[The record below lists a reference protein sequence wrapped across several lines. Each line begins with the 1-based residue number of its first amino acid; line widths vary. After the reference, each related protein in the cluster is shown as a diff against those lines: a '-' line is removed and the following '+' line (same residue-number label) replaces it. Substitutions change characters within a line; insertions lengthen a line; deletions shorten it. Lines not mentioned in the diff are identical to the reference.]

1 MEYRQLL
8 KKRPLHNN
16 MNEQTK
22 RFSDYN
28 AIHERTQSSWTKMVK
43 SMLNRKRA
51 RKLLSII
58 VVLTLISGA
67 FLFLGNIVGANTA
80 TPIKIMPLGD
90 SITEGYPGQEGYRRI
105 LYQNLTGHEFYV
117 DFVGSQE
124 NGTGFDNDNEGHLGF
139 YANYIRDN
147 IKGWLTSNPADCI
160 LLHIG
165 TNDISDGQ
173 DAAGIVTEVSSTLD
187 NIDQWASD
195 RGVIITVFL
204 ARIILRTDNQT
215 LSTLTHQYNTLLGSM
230 AAQRNASGDHIF
242 VVDMENALNYPVD
255 LIQNDSYP
263 GIHPNPTGYKKM
275 ADLWYDAITDFLGY
289 KLTLNKIGHG
299 IITALPY
306 QRTYAS
312 DTTVTLSATPENGW
326 TFSGWSGDL
335 NGTSNPTSIIIDNN
349 KAVTATYTQ
358 NQYTLTMATSFGS
371 VTPTAGDHSYLSGST
386 EIISATPPSAGSD
399 EEYTWLGWSGT
410 GIGSYTGMNTTVV
423 ITINGQ
429 ITQTALWGHE
439 YKLKLST
446 NQGTTMPSVGEY
458 WSEAGTQITIT
469 ATPIAS
475 TADIRPLWLGW
486 AGSGSSSYTGTNNSA
501 TISMNG
507 PVTETAQWTTEY
519 KVIVNNSGIPLPS
532 TIENWYKAGSQITVQ
547 AIPEAAPSGT
557 QYVCWGWTGTGSV
570 PHTGSDNSVTCIIN
584 APSNI
589 TWLWKTQYYLTVNS
603 QYGTPGGGG
612 WYDAGSSV
620 FATVNPTVVSQF
632 SFTGWSGDA
641 TGTTSPSNAIVMDN
655 PKLATAKWASTQT
668 STPAPTPNP
677 TIKPTP
683 TSSTPTPSETVSPT
697 PSLSETATPSTPVPS
712 SSKPQANNGVL
723 IQLIIFIAVASTVI
737 ATLFIKKI
745 KKPSRIN

>member
-1 MEYRQLL
+1 LI
-8 KKRPLHNN
+8 K
-16 MNEQTK
+16 
-22 RFSDYN
+22 
-28 AIHERTQSSWTKMVK
+28 
-43 SMLNRKRA
+43 KRA
-51 RKLLSII
+51 RKLFIVI

-67 FLFLGNIVGANTA
+67 FLFLSNAEGANA
-80 TPIKIMPLGD
+80 VTPNKIMPLGD

-105 LYQNLTGHEFYV
+105 LYQNLTGHGFNV

-124 NGTGFDNDNEGHLGF
+124 NGTGFDNDNEGHPGW
-139 YANYIRDN
+139 YANYVRDN
-147 IKGWLTSNPADCI
+147 IYGWLTSNPADSI

-165 TNDISDGQ
+165 TNDIGDGQ

-187 NIDQWASD
+187 NIDRWESD
-195 RGVIITVFL
+195 HGVIITVFL
-204 ARIILRTDNQT
+204 ARIISRTDSQS
-215 LSTLTHQYNTLLGSM
+215 LSAVTHQYNILLGSM

-242 VVDMENALNYPVD
+242 VVDMEYALNYPVD

-263 GIHPNPTGYKKM
+263 GVHPTSIGYKKM
-275 ADLWYDAITDFLGY
+275 ADVWYDAITDFLGY
-289 KLTLNKIGHG
+289 KLTLNNIGHG

-306 QRTYAS
+306 QRIYAS
-312 DTTVTLSATPENGW
+312 DTTVTLSATPDNGW

-335 NGTSNPTSIIIDNN
+335 NGASNPISIIIDNN

-358 NQYTLTMATSFGS
+358 NQYTLTMVTNFGS

-410 GIGSYTGMNTTVV
+410 GIGSYTGMNTTAV

-429 ITQTALWGHE
+429 ITQTALWKHE
-439 YKLKLST
+439 YKLNLST
-446 NQGTTMPSVGEY
+446 NQGTTTPSVGEY
-458 WSEAGTQITIT
+458 WSEAGTQITVT

-475 TADIRPLWLGW
+475 STDIRPLWLGW
-486 AGSGSSSYTGTNNSA
+486 AGNGSSSYTGTKNSI
-501 TISMNG
+501 TITMNG

-532 TIENWYKAGSQITVQ
+532 IIENWYKAGSQITVQ
-547 AIPEAAPSGT
+547 AIPEVAPSGT

-612 WYDAGSSV
+612 WYDAGSLAY
-620 FATVNPTVVSQF
+620 ATVNSTVVSQF

-641 TGTTSPSNAIVMDN
+641 TGTTSPSNAIIMDS
-655 PKLATAKWASTQT
+655 PKLATANWASTQT
-668 STPAPTPNP
+668 STPTPNPTPIPTSAPNP

-683 TSSTPTPSETVSPT
+683 ISSTPTPSATVSPT
-697 PSLSETATPSTPVPS
+697 PSLSINATPSTPVPS
-712 SSKPQANNGVL
+712 SSKPQANTGLL
-723 IQLIIFIAVASTVI
+723 IQLIVFIAVASTVT

-745 KKPSRIN
+745 KKPSRKN